1 VEIEAAKEVV
11 VDTMLAVEVMAM
23 EETMQVAEKLELPL
37 SGLQM
42 MLTRMKSMINRHSE
56 AVVVVDVTAHVLE
69 LVIAREHD
77 A

>member
-1 VEIEAAKEVV
+1 
-11 VDTMLAVEVMAM
+11 
-23 EETMQVAEKLELPL
+23 MQVAEKLELPS

-42 MLTRMKSMINRHSE
+42 MLTSMESMINRHSE
-56 AVVVVDVTAHVLE
+56 AVVVVDVTAHVSE